1 MVFSNIVWI
10 DIYVNDVLEL
20 NTNENKDYL
29 KILKSLSN
37 FKVKC
42 FNDVYESMIY
52 LKSIRYEE
60 TFIIVSGR
68 LYTELIQNLN
78 KNYSDLYILPKI
90 IIFTKNIKDFKSKNV
105 NFQNKYDFSIGIHS
119 EFEPLK
125 KDILKES
132 KITQILLDEKKK
144 DKDNMIPE
152 LIDNKEQLILPILY
166 KMLIKIN
173 TKDNENNKTPLEL
186 LAKNYSKNYYDD
198 NSKFR

>member
-90 IIFTKNIKDFKSKNV
+90 IIFTKKKNTFKNENV
-105 NFQNKYDFSIGIHS
+105 NFLNKYNFSIDIHS
-119 EFEPLK
+119 EFKPIK

-144 DKDNMIPE
+144 T
-152 LIDNKEQLILPILY
+152 
-166 KMLIKIN
+166 KII
-173 TKDNENNKTPLEL
+173 
-186 LAKNYSKNYYDD
+186 
-198 NSKFR
+198 

>member
-10 DIYVNDVLEL
+10 DIYVNDILEL

-29 KILKSLSN
+29 KELKSLSN

-78 KNYSDLYILPKI
+78 KNFQIYIYCQK
-90 IIFTKNIKDFKSKNV
+90 
-105 NFQNKYDFSIGIHS
+105 
-119 EFEPLK
+119 
-125 KDILKES
+125 
-132 KITQILLDEKKK
+132 
-144 DKDNMIPE
+144 
-152 LIDNKEQLILPILY
+152 
-166 KMLIKIN
+166 
-173 TKDNENNKTPLEL
+173 
-186 LAKNYSKNYYDD
+186 
-198 NSKFR
+198 